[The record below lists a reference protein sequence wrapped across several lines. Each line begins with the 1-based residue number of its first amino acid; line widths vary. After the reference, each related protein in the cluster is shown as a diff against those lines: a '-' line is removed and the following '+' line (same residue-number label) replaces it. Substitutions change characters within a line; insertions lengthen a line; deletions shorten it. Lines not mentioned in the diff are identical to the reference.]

1 VRSGQKGGVIIE
13 AAFSL
18 TVAQWPQRF
27 AAISSGRS
35 LMSYREIKF
44 AAPPHFIPQFRNM
57 FCIVRVD
64 S

>member
-1 VRSGQKGGVIIE
+1 VIIE